1 MADIAVLTLADGQ
14 STPVNHT
21 FSPVRIDSAGVAK
34 WVDRVGGIAIGFP
47 TVTLSI
53 REPSK
58 GQKDYKV
65 IRKVVVPVLDISS
78 PSTSTGIQPAPSR
91 AFELKCTTEWALPE
105 RSTAAQRAD
114 LLAYCKNFD
123 ATTVLTDCVK
133 NFEAIY

>member
-34 WVDRVGGIAIGFP
+34 WVDRSGGIAIGFP
-47 TVTLSI
+47 SVTLSI

-58 GQKDYKV
+58 GQKDYKI
-65 IRKVVVPVLDISS
+65 IRKVVFPVLDISS

-91 AFELKCTTEWALPE
+91 AFELKNTTEWSLPE

-114 LLAYCKNFD
+114 ILAYCKNFD
-123 ATTVLTDCVK
+123 ASAVLTDCVLQ
-133 NFEAIY
+133 FEAVY